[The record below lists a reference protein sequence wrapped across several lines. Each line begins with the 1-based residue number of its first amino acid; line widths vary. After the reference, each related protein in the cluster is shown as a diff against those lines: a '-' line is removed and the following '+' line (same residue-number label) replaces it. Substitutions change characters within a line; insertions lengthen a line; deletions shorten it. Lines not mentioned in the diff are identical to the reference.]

1 LRTAQ
6 IDCTHIALCTHTPI
20 CLQGAQQSG
29 LPSALLREVLQLPD
43 LRESKETA
51 PARNASDFIEALAAQ
66 APRFMHASR
75 MLLLPLLNC
84 KCYSI
89 RNAVIST
96 LGRVCG
102 LSAEE
107 AEVAGE
113 EGEGEG
119 EEEQEDSEEDDVVV
133 GDAEAGGGGDKKAK
147 GSRPKR
153 GGAMD
158 KESRDL
164 LLDLLLERAH
174 DVSA

>member
-1 LRTAQ
+1 MHS
-6 IDCTHIALCTHTPI
+6 CT
-20 CLQGAQQSG
+20 QDAQQSG

-43 LRESKETA
+43 LRESKDTA
-51 PARNASDFIEALAAQ
+51 PARNASDFIEALASK

-102 LSAEE
+102 LSAE
-107 AEVAGE
+107 V
-113 EGEGEG
+113 EGEGHGQEDDASA
-119 EEEQEDSEEDDVVV
+119 EEEEEADDDDVDDDGEDD
-133 GDAEAGGGGDKKAK
+133 GGGGGGKKQKKRK
-147 GSRPKR
+147 GTRKGG
-153 GGAMD
+153 GGALD